1 MLIRTVDIPA
11 PTHYRWGPM
20 SRAEDMLLR
29 MIQER
34 EARLNAIADRNI
46 FYEQA
51 NPNIK
56 KAYDDAKAA
65 NGDHLLNPPMYPDLD
80 QP

>member
-1 MLIRTVDIPA
+1 
-11 PTHYRWGPM
+11 M
-20 SRAEDMLLR
+20 SKAEDILLH

-34 EARLNAIADRNI
+34 EARLNEIADRNV

-51 NPNIK
+51 NPDIK

-65 NGDHLLNPPMYPDLD
+65 NGGRLLNPPLYPE
-80 QP
+80 PE

>member
-1 MLIRTVDIPA
+1 
-11 PTHYRWGPM
+11 M
-20 SRAEDMLLR
+20 SKAEDILLR

-34 EARLNAIADRNI
+34 EARLNEIADRNV

-51 NPNIK
+51 NPDIK

-65 NGDHLLNPPMYPDLD
+65 NGGRLLKTPPYPE
-80 QP
+80 PE

>member
-1 MLIRTVDIPA
+1 
-11 PTHYRWGPM
+11 M
-20 SRAEDMLLR
+20 SKAEDILLR

-34 EARLNAIADRNI
+34 EARLNEIADRNI

-51 NPNIK
+51 NPNVK
-56 KAYDDAKAA
+56 QAYDDAKAA
-65 NGDHLLNPPMYPDLD
+65 NGGRLLNPPLYPDLD